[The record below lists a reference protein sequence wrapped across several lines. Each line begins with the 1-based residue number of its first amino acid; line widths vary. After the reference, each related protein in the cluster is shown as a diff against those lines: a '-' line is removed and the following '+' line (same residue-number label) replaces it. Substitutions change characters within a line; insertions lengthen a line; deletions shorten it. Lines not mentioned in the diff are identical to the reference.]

1 MDNQSFISKTKQAV
15 VDYVNE
21 HTDGGTIDSYEVYV
35 VWLVRVL
42 QNNKALLSTP
52 VPDGRYYEA
61 TFNGD
66 KNEIYLDVYKKEKNI
81 DINL

>member
-1 MDNQSFISKTKQAV
+1 MDNQSFISKSKQAI

-21 HTDGGTIDSYEVYV
+21 HTDGGEIDTNEVYV